1 MAEISMT
8 PVIATIKKF
17 SKELEDTFT
26 ESINSSRDSI
36 KKEAYEKAMKS
47 IYAHRDSTGFTE
59 MKVSKDNYKVFVKI
73 YQVIDVY
80 KKEENIDDVNIAGIG
95 AKYGFNPEQSLNLY
109 HMAKYEVAIENLR
122 SQKAKVAEFALSE
135 G

>member
-36 KKEAYEKAMKS
+36 KKEAYEKALKNVYS
-47 IYAHRDSTGFTE
+47 NRDIAGFSQ
-59 MKVSKDNYKVFVKI
+59 MKVSKDNYKTFVKV
-73 YQVIDVY
+73 YQVIDVF
-80 KKEENIDDVNIAGIG
+80 KKEDTTHDNMITGIG
-95 AKYGFNPEQSLNLY
+95 AKYGFNQEQSLNLY
-109 HMAKYEVAIENLR
+109 HLAKYEAAIENLR
-122 SQKAKVAEFALSE
+122 SQKAQVAEFALSE